1 MAANGRQ
8 KLFVQ
13 TTKKTCAHKKENH
26 HQLPEERDQKQKQKE
41 EQRQQLQKRNKSNLN
56 LASGIAE
63 CWTVLSCPSEQISF
77 HCRARNALVITF

>member
-13 TTKKTCAHKKENH
+13 TTKKTCAQKN
-26 HQLPEERDQKQKQKE
+26 LRDQKQKQKE

-77 HCRARNALVITF
+77 HCRARNVLVITF